1 MRLTVHMEW
10 EQNLESDLA
19 GYQVIWTDGKKE
31 QVVLVRANVLSADL
45 SVRLK
50 PKTVYTFA
58 VAAFDLAGNVSE
70 RWGHKS
76 VYVEG

>member
-10 EQNLESDLA
+10 EQNLEHDLA
-19 GYQVIWTDGKKE
+19 GYKVTWSDGKKE
-31 QVVLVRANVLSADL
+31 QAVLLQANVLSVEL

-50 PKTVYTFA
+50 AKTVYTFA
-58 VAAFDLAGNVSE
+58 VAAFDRAGNESDK
-70 RWGHKS
+70 WGHKS

>member
-58 VAAFDLAGNVSE
+58 VAAFDLAGNVSD